1 MNSIKILTEEV
12 FADEAIIVDIFGQ
25 GCNYPTKKG
34 ISEFGCAFKIE
45 ATNKKFLKKIFN
57 VVYQTEERTDNMFYY
72 SGFGMTTAS
81 KFGVED
87 DESSE
92 LEEFLDYEDNALDVL
107 LERAEMLSKEYFET
121 MLSEE

>member
-1 MNSIKILTEEV
+1 
-12 FADEAIIVDIFGQ
+12 
-25 GCNYPTKKG
+25 
-34 ISEFGCAFKIE
+34 
-45 ATNKKFLKKIFN
+45 
-57 VVYQTEERTDNMFYY
+57 MFYY

-92 LEEFLDYEDNALDVL
+92 LEEFLDSEDALDVL
-107 LERAEMLSKEYFET
+107 LERAEMISQEYFEM